1 MSIAEPVATIER
13 APPKREKPGPL
24 EYLRR
29 WPLQAIV
36 GATLI
41 FLYAP
46 LITLMAFSFNT
57 SRRNIVWEGFT
68 LDWYGRAMND
78 DSLVQAFVNSLTIAL
93 QSSSGTRTYV
103 VTSGTKVDRAREGT
117 TSDVKKGSTVL
128 VKNFTNDQG
137 HLEASEIVVLPDST
151 RLGTR

>member
-1 MSIAEPVATIER
+1 MTSTQQTTGQGTRGGGVSRTV
-13 APPKREKPGPL
+13 L
-24 EYLRR
+24 
-29 WPLQAIV
+29 IV
-36 GATLI
+36 GVVAALVVGGLAGTALGWKI
-41 FLYAP
+41 EQ
-46 LITLMAFSFNT
+46 
-57 SRRNIVWEGFT
+57 RRVKDDLANIRPVGKVT
-68 LDWYGRAMND
+68 AVNG
-78 DSLVQAFVNSLTIAL
+78 NSLTIAL